1 MPRKTK
7 FGQLHVKNTI
17 FSRRAPQ
24 ILPPW
29 AQDALWQRLASFQVL
44 SWVLAVQRV
53 ITGRSRAINQIIREN
68 YQTVSGNS
76 QTWHCLHT
84 CHVEA
89 SEKVWGRYHTAEHT
103 GHTTVPNISVGLLF
117 GERTIHLCEARLVR
131 LRANL
136 LKFFLSLF
144 TPKLGAHAKS

>member
-1 MPRKTK
+1 VPWKTK

-24 ILPPW
+24 ILPPR
-29 AQDALWQRLASFQVL
+29 AEDALWRRLAPFQVL
-44 SWVLAVQRV
+44 SSVLAVQCV
-53 ITGRSRAINQIIREN
+53 ITGRCRAVNQIIREN
-68 YQTVSGNS
+68 YQTVFGNS
-76 QTWHCLHT
+76 QTWQCLHT

-103 GHTTVPNISVGLLF
+103 GHTTMANISVGLLF
-117 GERTIHLCEARLVR
+117 GERAIYLCEARLVR

-136 LKFFLSLF
+136 LKFFLWLF